1 MRSGSSGKRGKES
14 RIITRSVDSAV
25 NIASGFPFSFPV
37 SPPSLSLSLSR
48 LCHVLG
54 GDQGGAF
61 DLEVSLTRSWV
72 VAADLKLNLLP
83 LWLRFTCSDHSS
95 A

>member
-37 SPPSLSLSLSR
+37 SPPSLSLSLDSVMF
-48 LCHVLG
+48 LV